1 MPRVE
6 FDNWSELYAKRI
18 GRLRASEVRQ
28 LLAVTARPDIISFA
42 GGLPDTKA
50 FPVQHIVE
58 ATRYVMEE
66 NGHIALQYGPSEG
79 HTGLKEK
86 IVELM
91 GEEGIEAEP
100 DDLIITDG
108 AQQALDLIGK
118 VFISAGDTIVIEA
131 PSYVGALQAFSTY
144 EPSYVTIP
152 LDEQGL
158 KTSLLAE
165 QLEKLAQAGRK
176 VKFLYLVPNFHNP
189 VGVTL
194 SEKRRHEV
202 LKLAEK
208 YGFLIVEDNP
218 YGRLRFEGK
227 NLPSLRALNK
237 NVIYI
242 STFSKIFS
250 PGVRLG
256 WIVAPRPILEKIIC
270 AKQAANLC
278 SSSFGQR
285 VAEAYFRHFD
295 WQGHIRTLIEL
306 YRGRRDTMLEAIAE
320 FFPPEAKWTKPEG
333 GLFIWVTLPEGIDTA
348 SMLAEAIQ
356 EAKVAYVPG
365 QGFYPEGGGEA
376 SMRLN
381 FSYSEKEKIY
391 IGIES
396 LSKVIKKQLAL
407 YRSLAKGSKL
417 AIKKVRTS

>member
-6 FDNWSELYAKRI
+6 FDNWSDLYAKRVD
-18 GRLRASEVRQ
+18 RLKVSEVRQ

-66 NGHIALQYGPSEG
+66 NGHVALQYGPSEG
-79 HTGLKEK
+79 YEGLKEK

-91 GEEGIEAEP
+91 KEEGIEVDS

-118 VFISAGDTIVIEA
+118 VFISAGDTIVTEA
-131 PSYVGALQAFSTY
+131 PSYVGALQAFSAY
-144 EPSYVTIP
+144 EPNYVTVP
-152 LDEQGL
+152 LDEHGL
-158 KTSLLAE
+158 KTSILTQ
-165 QLEKLAQAGRK
+165 QLEKLAKAGRK

-194 SEKRRHEV
+194 SGERRQEI

-218 YGRLRFEGK
+218 YGRLRFEGED
-227 NLPSLRALNK
+227 LPSLRALNK
-237 NVIYI
+237 NIIYI

-256 WIVAPRPILEKIIC
+256 WVVAPKPILEKIIC

-295 WQGHIRTLIEL
+295 WQAHIRTLIEL
-306 YRGRRDTMLEAIAE
+306 YRARRDTMLEAIAE

-333 GLFIWVTLPEGIDTA
+333 GLFIWVTLPEGIDTG

-365 QGFYPEGGGEA
+365 QSFFPGSGGEA

-407 YRSLAKGSKL
+407 YRSLTRGAKL
-417 AIKKVRTS
+417 DIKRVKTS